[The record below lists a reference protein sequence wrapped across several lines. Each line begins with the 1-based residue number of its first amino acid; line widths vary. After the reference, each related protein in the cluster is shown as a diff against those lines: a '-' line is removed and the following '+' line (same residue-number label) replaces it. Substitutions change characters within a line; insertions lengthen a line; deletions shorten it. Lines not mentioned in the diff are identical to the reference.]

1 MRRMTARPAN
11 AHQAR
16 LLRLLRD
23 GGPNSRA
30 QLGDQVDLSR
40 SKLAVEVDRLLET
53 DLVVA
58 DGLAASRGG
67 RRSHNIRLN
76 PHLRFLGV
84 DIGAT
89 SVDVAVTNAELEILG
104 HINQPMDV
112 REGPV
117 AVFEQVLV
125 MAAKLKASGLA
136 EGFDGAG
143 IGVPGPVRF
152 PEGVPVAP
160 PIMPGW
166 DGFPVREALSQD
178 LGCPVMV
185 DNDVNLM
192 AMGEQHAGV
201 ARTVADFLCV
211 KIGTGIGCGIVV
223 GGEVYRGTTGS
234 AGDIGHIQA
243 VPDGRPCACGNRG
256 CLEAHFSGAALARDA
271 MEAAEQRLSAELA
284 GRLET
289 NGTLSA
295 VDVAAAGR
303 HRPRSDPRGRQPHRP
318 GHRRPGQLLQPRP
331 GGDRRRGH
339 RPRPHPARRDPHP
352 GLPRLTAPG
361 HGQPA
366 HRAGGAGTH
375 RRSHRRGPA
384 DQRPPVLTRVSSLPP
399 LLRRT
404 RSFVAP
410 APGTTASASRHPLH
424 RTGFH
429 RALLRPGTAH
439 PYQAPP
445 PPYPALPENAC
456 PARGSP

>member
-1 MRRMTARPAN
+1 MTARPAN
-11 AHQAR
+11 AHQAQ

-53 DLVVA
+53 GLVVA

-67 RRSHNIRLN
+67 RRSHNIRLA
-76 PHLRFLGV
+76 PALRFLGV

-89 SVDVAVTNAELEILG
+89 SVDVAVTNAELEVLG
-104 HINQPMDV
+104 HLNHPMDV

-117 AVFEQVLV
+117 AVFEQALA
-125 MAAKLKASGLA
+125 MAAKLRASGLA
-136 EGFDGAG
+136 EDGFDGAG

-166 DGFPVREALSQD
+166 DGFPVREALSQE

-201 ARTVADFLCV
+201 ARSVADYLCV

-234 AGDIGHIQA
+234 AGDIGHIQV
-243 VPDGRPCACGNRG
+243 VPDGRACACGNRG

-271 MEAAEQRLSAELA
+271 EDAARAGRSDELARRLEEA
-284 GRLET
+284 GRLT
-289 NGTLSA
+289 A
-295 VDVAAAGR
+295 VDVAAGAAAGDATSLALIR
-303 HRPRSDPRGRQPHRP
+303 EGGNHV
-318 GHRRPGQLLQPRP
+318 GQVIAGLVSFFN
-331 GGDRRRGH
+331 
-339 RPRPHPARRDPHP
+339 P
-352 GLPRLTAPG
+352 GLVVIGGGVTGLG
-361 HGQPA
+361 HNLLAAVRTQVY
-366 HRAGGAGTH
+366 RT
-375 RRSHRRGPA
+375 
-384 DQRPPVLTRVSSLPP
+384 SLPLATGNLP
-399 LLRRT
+399 IVLGELGAAAGVIGAARLI
-404 RSFVAP
+404 SDHLFSP
-410 APGTTASASRHPLH
+410 A
-424 RTGFH
+424 
-429 RALLRPGTAH
+429 
-439 PYQAPP
+439 
-445 PPYPALPENAC
+445 
-456 PARGSP
+456 